1 MKTGIKILIVV
12 VVLVILAL
20 IVGTS
25 LAGAYNGLVEKQV
38 AVEKKLAD
46 IDTLL
51 QRRLDLIPNLV
62 SSVKGYTAQELKV
75 IDSITAARAAL
86 SGATTLAEKDAANT
100 QINGLMRDFLAIYEN
115 YPDIKSSTL
124 FTGLMDELAGT
135 ENRISV
141 ARKDY
146 NDAVQAYNT
155 AIRRFP
161 TNLIAGMFGFAQSEY
176 FQASAEASSAP
187 QVTF

>member
-1 MKTGIKILIVV
+1 M
-12 VVLVILAL
+12 
-20 IVGTS
+20 
-25 LAGAYNGLVEKQV
+25 
-38 AVEKKLAD
+38 
-46 IDTLL
+46 
-51 QRRLDLIPNLV
+51 
-62 SSVKGYTAQELKV
+62 

-86 SGATTLAEKDAANT
+86 AGATTLAEKDAANT
-100 QINGLMRDFLAIYEN
+100 QISGLMRDFLAIYEN

-146 NDAVQAYNT
+146 NDAVQTYDT

-161 TNLIAGMFGFAQSEY
+161 TNLIAGMFGFTQADY
-176 FQASAEASSAP
+176 FQASTEASAAP